1 MIQWGT
7 ITQPKSGVIK
17 DAYLG
22 DTVINGITC
31 KHIRGTFKGKLSQWS
46 PTVTVNNYR
55 ESYSYLNN
63 QVLYTWTYDSYNNLN
78 TFDTLVNFNASVGD
92 KWLKNRY
99 FGTCNSRQVITV
111 INTGTVMINNVTLKK
126 IVTTYSNTVYSMS
139 GTYTMTATD
148 TIIERI
154 MSRSSFMFPMHCEVD
169 SIYDGYLYNGDF
181 LCYEDNS
188 FASYQRAGTNG
199 CEYIPDGLRKLQLS
213 EGSIRIYPN
222 PASGMVTAEAEN
234 FNGSGYYQ
242 LSIVNLLGQEVMHR
256 TVEFTQNKLQ
266 LDLSVLEKGVY
277 FLRISDPENLQAIE
291 KISVE

>member
-1 MIQWGT
+1 MIKRLLLFFLCLSLAQQSHAQTWCPPGSVWTYTVIQWGT

-111 INTGTVMINNVTLKK
+111 INT
-126 IVTTYSNTVYSMS
+126 
-139 GTYTMTATD
+139 
-148 TIIERI
+148 
-154 MSRSSFMFPMHCEVD
+154 
-169 SIYDGYLYNGDF
+169 
-181 LCYEDNS
+181 
-188 FASYQRAGTNG
+188 
-199 CEYIPDGLRKLQLS
+199 
-213 EGSIRIYPN
+213 
-222 PASGMVTAEAEN
+222 
-234 FNGSGYYQ
+234 
-242 LSIVNLLGQEVMHR
+242 
-256 TVEFTQNKLQ
+256 
-266 LDLSVLEKGVY
+266 
-277 FLRISDPENLQAIE
+277 
-291 KISVE
+291 